1 MNRMRTANR
10 PAATPLPRPPLRGHR
25 LRSLLATGLGLL
37 APCLGLLAV
46 GPALAQY
53 KVVGPDGS
61 VTYTDRPPITSNAKV
76 TPLNRRGEAPVA
88 AADASLP
95 FELRSVVARYPVTLY
110 VSADCPPC
118 DSGRQFLQQRGVPF
132 TEQRVGT
139 EAEAAALEKAAGART
154 VPALTIGSQ
163 ALRGLSLPEWTAF
176 LDLAG
181 YPKEARGPRPAPVV
195 RAAAA
200 PAAAASTPG
209 APSAPARPE
218 LQAPPVPASGNT
230 LRF

>member
-1 MNRMRTANR
+1 MQTCGNIATMTTPTAQRRTR
-10 PAATPLPRPPLRGHR
+10 PALPTLHV
-25 LRSLLATGLGLL
+25 AAWGLL
-37 APCLGLLAV
+37 ALLA
-46 GPALAQY
+46 GAPALAQY

-61 VTYTDRPPITSNAKV
+61 VTYTDRPPLTSNAKV
-76 TPLNRRGEAPVA
+76 TPLNRRGEAPA
-88 AADASLP
+88 AGDASLP

-139 EAEAAALEKAAGART
+139 EAEAVALERAAGART

-200 PAAAASTPG
+200 PAPAS
-209 APSAPARPE
+209 APAAPARPE